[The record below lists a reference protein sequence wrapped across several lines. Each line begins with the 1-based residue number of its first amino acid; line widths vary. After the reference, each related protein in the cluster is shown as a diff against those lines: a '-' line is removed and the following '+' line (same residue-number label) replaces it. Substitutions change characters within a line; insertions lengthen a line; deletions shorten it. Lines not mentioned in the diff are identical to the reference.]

1 MALDGAF
8 LYAVRQELNVLMGGR
23 IDKIYQPSREE
34 IVISIRT
41 RQGGFRLLVSASA
54 SNARIH
60 ITNMSTDNPMTPPMF
75 CMLLRKHLG
84 GGKLA
89 AIRQDGL
96 ERIIYLDFECIN
108 ELGDPVTITL
118 ACEIMGKYSNIIV
131 INNDGR
137 IIDSIK
143 RVDEEMSRERIVLP
157 GMEYEFPPRDDRI
170 SFVDSDENEIRNTV
184 GSLKNAELSKALIS
198 AFEGISPVLA
208 REWAFYAGKGREL
221 NGAEMSQD
229 ETDRLVF
236 AIMMSR
242 KSLME
247 NDCCFTS
254 VTNKEGLLKDFSFIR
269 LNQYGNL
276 MITKEHASACELLDY
291 FYAQRDKA
299 ARLKQRANDLFRL
312 LMNTS
317 ERITKRIA
325 NQKNEL
331 KDCEKKDEMKLK
343 GDLLS
348 ANIYRISKGD
358 KKAVL
363 ENFYDETCPQIEIK
377 LDQRLTPSQNAQKYY
392 SEYRKAVT
400 AEKKLAEQISLG
412 EEELKYIDSVF
423 DSLTRADTENE
434 VNELRLEL
442 AEQGYIRAVRLKGK
456 PPKSNPPIKYM
467 SGDGYNILVGR
478 NNKQNDK
485 LTLKTAAKTDIWLHT
500 HNIPGSHV
508 IIETNG
514 ETPPESTVMEAAMI
528 AAANSKAKDSSQV
541 PVDYC
546 LVKFVKKPVG
556 AKPGMVI
563 FTNNK
568 TVYVT
573 PDKELE
579 ERLKNE
585 T

>member
-8 LYAVRQELNVLMGGR
+8 LYAVKQELDVLIGGR

-34 IVISIRT
+34 IIVSIRT
-41 RQGGFRLLVSASA
+41 RQGGFKLLISASA
-54 SNARIH
+54 SSARIH
-60 ITNMSTDNPMTPPMF
+60 ITQMSVDNPMTPPMF

-84 GGKLA
+84 GGKLSG
-89 AIRQDGL
+89 IRQDGL

-108 ELGDPVTITL
+108 ELGDIVTVTL
-118 ACEIMGKYSNIIV
+118 ACEIMGKYSNLIV
-131 INNDGR
+131 INNEGK

-143 RVDEEMSRERIVLP
+143 RVDGDMSRERIVLP
-157 GMEYEFPPRDDRI
+157 GMPYEFPPRDDRI
-170 SFVDSDENEIRNTV
+170 SFVDSDEETIRSTV
-184 GSLKNAELSKALIS
+184 SNLKNAELSKALIS

-208 REWAFYAGKGREL
+208 REWAYYTGKGKEL
-221 NGAEMSQD
+221 NGAEMSSD
-229 ETDRLVF
+229 EIDRLVF
-236 AIMMSR
+236 VIMMS
-242 KSLME
+242 KKALIG
-247 NDCCFTS
+247 NDCRFTT

-276 MITKEHASACELLDY
+276 MITKEHSSACELLDY
-291 FYAQRDKA
+291 FYAQRDRT

-312 LMNTS
+312 LMNTT

-331 KDCEKKDEMKLK
+331 KDCEKKEDMKLK

-348 ANIYRISKGD
+348 ANIYRLQKGD

-363 ENFYDETCPQIEIK
+363 ENFYDESCPQIEIK
-377 LDQRLTPSQNAQKYY
+377 LDSRLTPSQNAQKYY
-392 SEYRKAVT
+392 SEYRKSLT
-400 AEKKLAEQISLG
+400 AEKKLAEQIALG

-423 DSLTRADTENE
+423 DSLTRANTENE

-456 PPKSNPPIKYM
+456 PPKSNPPSEYL
-467 SGDGYNILVGR
+467 SSDGYTILLGR

-485 LTLKTAAKTDIWLHT
+485 LTMKTAAKTDIWLHT
-500 HNIPGSHV
+500 HNIPGSHA
-508 IIETNG
+508 IIVTNG
-514 ETPPESTVMEAAMI
+514 ETPPDSTIEEAAII
-528 AAANSKAKDSSQV
+528 AAVNSKAKDSSQV

-568 TVYVT
+568 TLYVT

-579 ERLKNE
+579 ERLKK
-585 T
+585 

>member
-8 LYAVRQELNVLMGGR
+8 LYAVKRELNVLIGGR

-34 IVISIRT
+34 IIISMRT
-41 RQGGFRLLVSASA
+41 RQGGFKLLISASA
-54 SNARIH
+54 SSARIH
-60 ITNMSTDNPMTPPMF
+60 ITQMSVDNPMTPPMF

-84 GGKLA
+84 SGKLT

-108 ELGDPVTITL
+108 ELGDIVTVTL
-118 ACEIMGKYSNIIV
+118 ACEIMGKYSNLIV
-131 INNDGR
+131 INNQGK

-143 RVDEEMSRERIVLP
+143 RVDGDMSRERIVLP
-157 GMEYEFPPRDDRI
+157 GMPYEFPPRDDRI
-170 SFVDSDENEIRNTV
+170 SFVDSNEETIRSTV
-184 GSLKNAELSKALIS
+184 SNLKNAELSKSLIS

-208 REWAFYAGKGREL
+208 REWAYYAGKGREL
-221 NGAEMSQD
+221 NGGEMNSD
-229 ETDRLVF
+229 EIDRLVF
-236 AIMMSR
+236 VIMMS
-242 KSLME
+242 KKALIG
-247 NDCCFTS
+247 NDCCFTT

-276 MITKEHASACELLDY
+276 MITKEHSSACELLDY
-291 FYAQRDKA
+291 FYAQRDRT

-312 LMNTS
+312 LMNTT

-331 KDCEKKDEMKLK
+331 KDCEKKEDMKLK

-348 ANIYRISKGD
+348 ANIYRLQKGD

-363 ENFYDETCPQIEIK
+363 ENFYDESCPQIEIK
-377 LDQRLTPSQNAQKYY
+377 LDSRLAPPQNAQKYY
-392 SEYRKAVT
+392 SEYRKSLT
-400 AEKKLAEQISLG
+400 AEKKLAEQIALG

-423 DSLTRADTENE
+423 DSLTRANTENE

-456 PPKSNPPIKYM
+456 PPKSNPPSEYL
-467 SGDGYNILVGR
+467 SSDGYTILLGR

-500 HNIPGSHV
+500 HNIPGSHA
-508 IIETNG
+508 IIVTNG
-514 ETPPESTVMEAAMI
+514 ETPPDSTIEEAAII
-528 AAANSKAKDSSQV
+528 AAVNSKAKDSSQV

-568 TVYVT
+568 TLYVT

-579 ERLKNE
+579 ERLKK
-585 T
+585 

>member
-8 LYAVRQELNVLMGGR
+8 LYAVKQELDVLIGGR

-34 IVISIRT
+34 IIVSIRT
-41 RQGGFRLLVSASA
+41 RQGGFKLLISASA
-54 SNARIH
+54 SSARIH
-60 ITNMSTDNPMTPPMF
+60 ITQMSVDNPMTPPMF

-84 GGKLA
+84 SGKLT

-108 ELGDPVTITL
+108 ELGDIVTVTL
-118 ACEIMGKYSNIIV
+118 ACEIMGKYSNLIV
-131 INNDGR
+131 INNEGK

-143 RVDEEMSRERIVLP
+143 RVDGDMSRERIVLP
-157 GMEYEFPPRDDRI
+157 GMPYEFPPRDDRI
-170 SFVDSDENEIRNTV
+170 SFVDSDEETIRSTV
-184 GSLKNAELSKALIS
+184 SNLKNAELSKALIS

-208 REWAFYAGKGREL
+208 REWAYYTGKGKEL
-221 NGAEMSQD
+221 NGAEMSSD
-229 ETDRLVF
+229 EIDRLVF
-236 AIMMSR
+236 VIMMS
-242 KSLME
+242 KKALIG
-247 NDCCFTS
+247 NDCRFTT

-276 MITKEHASACELLDY
+276 MITKEHTSACELLDY
-291 FYAQRDKA
+291 FYAQRDRT

-312 LMNTS
+312 LMNTT

-331 KDCEKKDEMKLK
+331 KDCEKKEDMKLK

-348 ANIYRISKGD
+348 ANIYRLQKGD

-363 ENFYDETCPQIEIK
+363 ENFYDESCPQIEIK
-377 LDQRLTPSQNAQKYY
+377 LDSRLTPSQNAQKYY
-392 SEYRKAVT
+392 SEYRKSLT
-400 AEKKLAEQISLG
+400 AEKKLAEQIALG

-423 DSLTRADTENE
+423 DSLTRANTENE

-456 PPKSNPPIKYM
+456 PPKSNPPSEYL
-467 SGDGYNILVGR
+467 SSDGYTILLGR

-485 LTLKTAAKTDIWLHT
+485 LTMKTAAKTDIWLHT
-500 HNIPGSHV
+500 HNIPGSHA
-508 IIETNG
+508 IIVTNG
-514 ETPPESTVMEAAMI
+514 ETPPDSTIEEAAII
-528 AAANSKAKDSSQV
+528 AAVNSKAKDSSQV

-568 TVYVT
+568 TLYVT

-579 ERLKNE
+579 ERLKK
-585 T
+585 

>member
-8 LYAVRQELNVLMGGR
+8 LYAVKQELDILIGGR

-34 IVISIRT
+34 IIISIRT
-41 RQGGFRLLVSASA
+41 RQGGFKLLISASA
-54 SNARIH
+54 SSARIH
-60 ITNMSTDNPMTPPMF
+60 ITQMSVDNPMTPPMF

-84 GGKLA
+84 GGKLT

-108 ELGDPVTITL
+108 ELGDIVTVTL
-118 ACEIMGKYSNIIV
+118 ACEIMGKYSNLIV
-131 INNDGR
+131 INNEGK

-143 RVDEEMSRERIVLP
+143 RVDGDMSRERIVLP
-157 GMEYEFPPRDDRI
+157 GMPYEFPPRDDRI
-170 SFVDSDENEIRNTV
+170 SFVDSNEETIRSTV
-184 GSLKNAELSKALIS
+184 SNLKNAELSKSLIS

-208 REWAFYAGKGREL
+208 REWAYYAGKGREL
-221 NGAEMSQD
+221 NGGEMNSD
-229 ETDRLVF
+229 EIDRLVF
-236 AIMMSR
+236 VIMMS
-242 KSLME
+242 KKALIG
-247 NDCCFTS
+247 NDCCFTT

-276 MITKEHASACELLDY
+276 MITKEHSSACELLDY
-291 FYAQRDKA
+291 FYAQRDRT

-312 LMNTS
+312 LMNTT

-331 KDCEKKDEMKLK
+331 KDCEKKEDMKLK

-348 ANIYRISKGD
+348 ANIYRLQKGD

-363 ENFYDETCPQIEIK
+363 ENFYDESCPQIEIK
-377 LDQRLTPSQNAQKYY
+377 LDSRLAPPQNAQKYY
-392 SEYRKAVT
+392 SEYRKSLT
-400 AEKKLAEQISLG
+400 AEKKLAEQIALG

-423 DSLTRADTENE
+423 DSLTRANTENE

-456 PPKSNPPIKYM
+456 PPKSNPPSEYL
-467 SGDGYNILVGR
+467 SSDGYTILLGR

-500 HNIPGSHV
+500 HNIPGSHA
-508 IIETNG
+508 IIVTNG
-514 ETPPESTVMEAAMI
+514 ETPPDSTIEEAAII
-528 AAANSKAKDSSQV
+528 AAVNSKAKDSSQV

-568 TVYVT
+568 TLYVT

-579 ERLKNE
+579 ERLKK
-585 T
+585 

>member
-8 LYAVRQELNVLMGGR
+8 LYAVKRELNVLIGGR

-34 IVISIRT
+34 IIISIRT
-41 RQGGFRLLVSASA
+41 RQGGFKLLISASA
-54 SNARIH
+54 SSARIH
-60 ITNMSTDNPMTPPMF
+60 ITQMSVDNPMTPPMF

-84 GGKLA
+84 GGKLSG
-89 AIRQDGL
+89 IRQDGL

-108 ELGDPVTITL
+108 ELGDIVTVTL
-118 ACEIMGKYSNIIV
+118 ACEIMGKYSNLIV
-131 INNDGR
+131 INNEGK

-143 RVDEEMSRERIVLP
+143 RVDGDMSRERIVLP
-157 GMEYEFPPRDDRI
+157 GMSYEFPPRDDRI
-170 SFVDSDENEIRNTV
+170 SFVESDEKTIRSTV
-184 GSLKNAELSKALIS
+184 SNLKNAELSKSLIS

-208 REWAFYAGKGREL
+208 REWAYYAGKGREL
-221 NGAEMSQD
+221 NGGEMNSD
-229 ETDRLVF
+229 EIDRLVF
-236 AIMMSR
+236 VIMMS
-242 KSLME
+242 KKALIG
-247 NDCCFTS
+247 NDCCFTT

-276 MITKEHASACELLDY
+276 MITKEHSSACELLDY
-291 FYAQRDKA
+291 FYAQRDRT

-312 LMNTS
+312 LMNTT

-331 KDCEKKDEMKLK
+331 KDCDKKEDMKLK

-348 ANIYRISKGD
+348 ANIYRLQKGD

-363 ENFYDETCPQIEIK
+363 ENFYDESCPQIEIK
-377 LDQRLTPSQNAQKYY
+377 LDSRLAPSQNAQKYY
-392 SEYRKAVT
+392 SEYRKSLT
-400 AEKKLAEQISLG
+400 AEKKLAEQIALG

-423 DSLTRADTENE
+423 DSLTRANTENE

-456 PPKSNPPIKYM
+456 PPKSNPPSEYL
-467 SGDGYNILVGR
+467 SSDGYTILLGR

-485 LTLKTAAKTDIWLHT
+485 LTMKTAAKTDIWLHT
-500 HNIPGSHV
+500 HNIPGSHA
-508 IIETNG
+508 IIVTNG
-514 ETPPESTVMEAAMI
+514 ETPPDSTIEEAAII
-528 AAANSKAKDSSQV
+528 AAVNSKAKDSSQV

-568 TVYVT
+568 TLYVT

-579 ERLKNE
+579 ERLKK
-585 T
+585 

>member
-8 LYAVRQELNVLMGGR
+8 LYAVKQELNVLIGGR

-34 IVISIRT
+34 IIISIRT
-41 RQGGFRLLVSASA
+41 RQGGFKLLVSASA
-54 SNARIH
+54 SSARIH
-60 ITNMSTDNPMTPPMF
+60 ITQMSVDNPMTPPMF

-84 GGKLA
+84 GGKLS

-96 ERIIYLDFECIN
+96 ERILFLDFECIN
-108 ELGDPVTITL
+108 ELGDIVTVTL
-118 ACEIMGKYSNIIV
+118 ACEIMGKYSNLIV
-131 INNDGR
+131 INSDGK

-143 RVDEEMSRERIVLP
+143 RVDSDMSRERIVLP
-157 GMEYEFPPRDDRI
+157 GMPYEFPPRDDRI
-170 SFVDSDENEIRNTV
+170 SFVDSDEKTIRSIV
-184 GSLKNAELSKALIS
+184 SSLKSAELSKALIN

-208 REWAFYAGKGREL
+208 GEWAYYTGKGREL
-221 NGAEMSQD
+221 NGAEMNND
-229 ETDRLVF
+229 EIDRLVF
-236 AIMMSR
+236 AIMMSK
-242 KSLME
+242 KSLTE
-247 NDCCFTS
+247 NDCCFTT
-254 VTNKEGLLKDFSFIR
+254 VTNKDGLLKDFSFIR

-276 MITKEHASACELLDY
+276 MITKEHTSACSLLDY
-291 FYAQRDKA
+291 FYAQRDRT
-299 ARLKQRANDLFRL
+299 ARLKQRANDLFKL
-312 LMNTS
+312 LMNTT

-331 KDCEKKDEMKLK
+331 KDCEKKEEMKLK

-348 ANIYRISKGD
+348 ANIYRIQKGD
-358 KKAVL
+358 QKAVL
-363 ENFYDETCPQIEIK
+363 ENFYDESCPKIEIK
-377 LDQRLTPSQNAQKYY
+377 LDSRLTPSQNAQKYY
-392 SEYRKAVT
+392 SEYRKSLT
-400 AEKKLAEQISLG
+400 AEKKLAEQIALG

-423 DSLTRADTENE
+423 DSLTRANTENE

-456 PPKSNPPIKYM
+456 PPKSNPPFEYL
-467 SGDGYNILVGR
+467 SGDGYTILLGR

-500 HNIPGSHV
+500 HNIPGSHA
-508 IIETNG
+508 IIVTNG
-514 ETPPESTVMEAAMI
+514 ETPPISTIEEAAVI
-528 AAANSKAKDSSQV
+528 AAVNSKAKDSSQV

-546 LVKFVKKPVG
+546 PVKFVKKPVG

-568 TVYVT
+568 TLYVT

-579 ERLKNE
+579 ERLKK
-585 T
+585 

>member
-8 LYAVRQELNVLMGGR
+8 LYAVKQELDILIGGR

-34 IVISIRT
+34 IIISMRT
-41 RQGGFRLLVSASA
+41 RQGGFKLLISASA
-54 SNARIH
+54 SSARIH
-60 ITNMSTDNPMTPPMF
+60 ITQMSVDNPMTPPMF

-84 GGKLA
+84 GGKLT

-108 ELGDPVTITL
+108 ELGDIVTVTL
-118 ACEIMGKYSNIIV
+118 ACEIMGKYSNLIV
-131 INNDGR
+131 INNEGK

-143 RVDEEMSRERIVLP
+143 RVDGDMSRERIVLP
-157 GMEYEFPPRDDRI
+157 GMPYEFPPRDDRI
-170 SFVDSDENEIRNTV
+170 SFVDSNEETIRSTV
-184 GSLKNAELSKALIS
+184 SNLKNAELSKSLIS

-208 REWAFYAGKGREL
+208 REWAYYAGKGREL
-221 NGAEMSQD
+221 NGGEMNSD
-229 ETDRLVF
+229 EIDRLVF
-236 AIMMSR
+236 VIMMS
-242 KSLME
+242 KKALIG
-247 NDCCFTS
+247 NDCCFTT

-276 MITKEHASACELLDY
+276 MITKEHSSACELLDY
-291 FYAQRDKA
+291 FYAQRDRT

-312 LMNTS
+312 LMNTT

-331 KDCEKKDEMKLK
+331 KDCEKKEDMKLK

-348 ANIYRISKGD
+348 ANIYRLQKGD

-363 ENFYDETCPQIEIK
+363 ENFYDESCPQIEIK
-377 LDQRLTPSQNAQKYY
+377 LDSRLTPSQNSQKYY
-392 SEYRKAVT
+392 SEYRKSLT
-400 AEKKLAEQISLG
+400 AEKKLAEQIALG

-423 DSLTRADTENE
+423 DSLTRANTENE

-456 PPKSNPPIKYM
+456 PPKSNPPSEYL
-467 SGDGYNILVGR
+467 SSDGYTILLGR

-500 HNIPGSHV
+500 HNIPGSHA
-508 IIETNG
+508 IIVTNG
-514 ETPPESTVMEAAMI
+514 ETPPDSTIEEAAII
-528 AAANSKAKDSSQV
+528 AAVNSKAKDSSQV

-568 TVYVT
+568 TLYVT

-579 ERLKNE
+579 ERLKK
-585 T
+585 

>member
-8 LYAVRQELNVLMGGR
+8 LYAVKQELDVLIGGR

-34 IVISIRT
+34 IIVSIRT
-41 RQGGFRLLVSASA
+41 RQGGFKLLISASA
-54 SNARIH
+54 SSARIH
-60 ITNMSTDNPMTPPMF
+60 ITQMNVDNPMTPPMF

-84 GGKLA
+84 GGKLS

-108 ELGDPVTITL
+108 ELGDIVTVTL
-118 ACEIMGKYSNIIV
+118 ACEIMGKYSNLIV
-131 INNDGR
+131 INNEGK

-143 RVDEEMSRERIVLP
+143 RVDGDMSRERIVLP
-157 GMEYEFPPRDDRI
+157 GMPYEFPPRDDRI
-170 SFVDSDENEIRNTV
+170 SFVDSDEETIRSTV
-184 GSLKNAELSKALIS
+184 SNLKNAELSKALIS

-208 REWAFYAGKGREL
+208 REWAYYTGKGKEL
-221 NGAEMSQD
+221 NGAEMSSD
-229 ETDRLVF
+229 EIDRLVF
-236 AIMMSR
+236 VIMMS
-242 KSLME
+242 KKALIG
-247 NDCCFTS
+247 NDCRFTT

-276 MITKEHASACELLDY
+276 MITKEHTSACELLDY
-291 FYAQRDKA
+291 FYAQRDRT

-312 LMNTS
+312 LMNTT

-331 KDCEKKDEMKLK
+331 KDCEKKEDMKLK

-348 ANIYRISKGD
+348 ANIYRLQKGD

-363 ENFYDETCPQIEIK
+363 ENFYDESCPQIEIK
-377 LDQRLTPSQNAQKYY
+377 LDSRLTPSQNAQKYY
-392 SEYRKAVT
+392 SEYRKSLT
-400 AEKKLAEQISLG
+400 AEKKLAEQIALG

-423 DSLTRADTENE
+423 DSLTRANTENE

-456 PPKSNPPIKYM
+456 PPKSNPPSEYL
-467 SGDGYNILVGR
+467 SSDGYTILLGR

-485 LTLKTAAKTDIWLHT
+485 LTMKTAAKTDIWLHT
-500 HNIPGSHV
+500 HNIPGSHA
-508 IIETNG
+508 IIVTNG
-514 ETPPESTVMEAAMI
+514 ETPPDSTIEEAAII
-528 AAANSKAKDSSQV
+528 AAVNSKAKDSSQV

-568 TVYVT
+568 TLYVT

-579 ERLKNE
+579 ERLKK
-585 T
+585 

>member
-8 LYAVRQELNVLMGGR
+8 LYAVKQELNVLMGGR

-34 IVISIRT
+34 IIISIRT
-41 RQGGFRLLVSASA
+41 RQGGFKLLISASA
-54 SNARIH
+54 SSARIH
-60 ITNMSTDNPMTPPMF
+60 ITQMSVDNPMTPPMF

-84 GGKLA
+84 GGKLS

-96 ERIIYLDFECIN
+96 ERILFLDFECIN
-108 ELGDPVTITL
+108 ELGDIVTVTL
-118 ACEIMGKYSNIIV
+118 ACEIMGKYSNLIV
-131 INNDGR
+131 INNDGK

-143 RVDEEMSRERIVLP
+143 RVDSDMSRERIVLP
-157 GMEYEFPPRDDRI
+157 GMPYEFPPRDDRI
-170 SFVDSDENEIRNTV
+170 SFVDSDEKTIRSIVT
-184 GSLKNAELSKALIS
+184 SLKNAELSKSLIS

-208 REWAFYAGKGREL
+208 REWAYYTGKGREL
-221 NGAEMSQD
+221 NGAEMNSD
-229 ETDRLVF
+229 EIDRLVF
-236 AIMMSR
+236 AIMMSK
-242 KSLME
+242 KSLTE
-247 NDCCFTS
+247 NDCCFTT
-254 VTNKEGLLKDFSFIR
+254 VTNKDGLLKDFSFIR

-276 MITKEHASACELLDY
+276 MITKEHTSACSLLDY
-291 FYAQRDKA
+291 FYAQRDRT
-299 ARLKQRANDLFRL
+299 ARLKQRANDLFKL
-312 LMNTS
+312 LMNTT

-331 KDCEKKDEMKLK
+331 KDCEKKEEMKLK

-348 ANIYRISKGD
+348 ANIYRIQKGD
-358 KKAVL
+358 QKAVL
-363 ENFYDETCPQIEIK
+363 ENFYDESCPKIEIK
-377 LDQRLTPSQNAQKYY
+377 LDSRLTPSQNAQKYY
-392 SEYRKAVT
+392 SEYRKSLT
-400 AEKKLAEQISLG
+400 AEKKLAEQIALG

-423 DSLTRADTENE
+423 DSLTRANTENE

-456 PPKSNPPIKYM
+456 PPKSNPPFEYL
-467 SGDGYNILVGR
+467 SGDGYTILLGR

-500 HNIPGSHV
+500 HNIPGSHA
-508 IIETNG
+508 IIVTNG
-514 ETPPESTVMEAAMI
+514 ETPPISTIEEAAVI
-528 AAANSKAKDSSQV
+528 AAVNSKAKDSSQV

-546 LVKFVKKPVG
+546 PVKFVKKPVG

-568 TVYVT
+568 TLYVT

-579 ERLKNE
+579 ERLKK
-585 T
+585 

>member
-8 LYAVRQELNVLMGGR
+8 LYAVKQELNVLMGGR

-34 IVISIRT
+34 IIISIRT
-41 RQGGFRLLVSASA
+41 RQGGFKLLISASA
-54 SNARIH
+54 SSARIH
-60 ITNMSTDNPMTPPMF
+60 ITQMSVDNPMTPPMF

-84 GGKLA
+84 GGKLS

-96 ERIIYLDFECIN
+96 ERILFLDFECIN
-108 ELGDPVTITL
+108 ELGDIVTVTL
-118 ACEIMGKYSNIIV
+118 ACEIMGKYSNLIV
-131 INNDGR
+131 INNDGK

-143 RVDEEMSRERIVLP
+143 RVDSDMSRERIVLP
-157 GMEYEFPPRDDRI
+157 GMPYEFPPRDDRI
-170 SFVDSDENEIRNTV
+170 SFVDSDEKTIRSIV
-184 GSLKNAELSKALIS
+184 SSLKSAELSKALIN

-208 REWAFYAGKGREL
+208 REWAYYTGKGIEL
-221 NGAEMSQD
+221 NGAEMNSD
-229 ETDRLVF
+229 EIDRLVF
-236 AIMMSR
+236 AIMMSK
-242 KSLME
+242 KSLTE
-247 NDCCFTS
+247 NDCCFTT
-254 VTNKEGLLKDFSFIR
+254 VTNKDGLLKDFSFIR

-276 MITKEHASACELLDY
+276 MITKEHTSACSLLDY
-291 FYAQRDKA
+291 FYAQRDRT
-299 ARLKQRANDLFRL
+299 ARLKQRANDLFKL
-312 LMNTS
+312 LMNTT

-331 KDCEKKDEMKLK
+331 KDCEKKEEMKLK

-348 ANIYRISKGD
+348 ANIYRIQKGD
-358 KKAVL
+358 QKAVL
-363 ENFYDETCPQIEIK
+363 ENFYDESCPQIEIK
-377 LDQRLTPSQNAQKYY
+377 LDSRLTPSQNAQKYY
-392 SEYRKAVT
+392 SEYRKSLT
-400 AEKKLAEQISLG
+400 AEKKLAEQIALG

-423 DSLTRADTENE
+423 DSLTRANTENE

-456 PPKSNPPIKYM
+456 PPKSNPPFEYL
-467 SGDGYNILVGR
+467 SGDGYTILLGR

-500 HNIPGSHV
+500 HNIPGSHA
-508 IIETNG
+508 IIVTNG
-514 ETPPESTVMEAAMI
+514 ETPPISTIEEAAVI
-528 AAANSKAKDSSQV
+528 AAVNSKAKDSSQV

-546 LVKFVKKPVG
+546 PVKFVKKPVG

-568 TVYVT
+568 TLYVT

-579 ERLKNE
+579 ERLKK
-585 T
+585 

>member
-8 LYAVRQELNVLMGGR
+8 LYAVKQELDVLIGGR

-34 IVISIRT
+34 IIVSIRT
-41 RQGGFRLLVSASA
+41 RQGGFKLLISASA
-54 SNARIH
+54 SSARIH
-60 ITNMSTDNPMTPPMF
+60 ITQMSVDNPMTPPMF

-84 GGKLA
+84 GGKLSG
-89 AIRQDGL
+89 IRQDGL

-108 ELGDPVTITL
+108 ELGDIVTVTL
-118 ACEIMGKYSNIIV
+118 ACEIMGKYSNLIV
-131 INNDGR
+131 INNEGK

-143 RVDEEMSRERIVLP
+143 RVDGDMSRERIVLP
-157 GMEYEFPPRDDRI
+157 GMPYEFPPRDDRI
-170 SFVDSDENEIRNTV
+170 SFVDSDEETIRSTV
-184 GSLKNAELSKALIS
+184 SNLKNAELSKALIS

-208 REWAFYAGKGREL
+208 REWAYYTGKGKEL
-221 NGAEMSQD
+221 NGAEMSSD
-229 ETDRLVF
+229 EIDRLVF
-236 AIMMSR
+236 VIMMS
-242 KSLME
+242 KKALIG
-247 NDCCFTS
+247 NDCRFTT

-276 MITKEHASACELLDY
+276 MITKEHTSACELLDY
-291 FYAQRDKA
+291 FYAQRDRT

-312 LMNTS
+312 LMNTT

-331 KDCEKKDEMKLK
+331 KDCEKKEDMKLK

-348 ANIYRISKGD
+348 ANIYRLQKGD

-363 ENFYDETCPQIEIK
+363 ENFYDESCPQIEIK
-377 LDQRLTPSQNAQKYY
+377 LDSRLTPSQNAQKYY
-392 SEYRKAVT
+392 SEYRKSLT
-400 AEKKLAEQISLG
+400 AEKKLAEQIALG

-423 DSLTRADTENE
+423 DSLTRANTENE

-456 PPKSNPPIKYM
+456 PPKSNPPSEYL
-467 SGDGYNILVGR
+467 SSDGYTILLGR

-500 HNIPGSHV
+500 HNIPGSHA
-508 IIETNG
+508 IIVTNG
-514 ETPPESTVMEAAMI
+514 ETPPDSTIEEAAII
-528 AAANSKAKDSSQV
+528 AAVNSKAKDSSQV

-568 TVYVT
+568 TLYVT
-573 PDKELE
+573 PDKEFE
-579 ERLKNE
+579 ERLKK
-585 T
+585 

>member
-8 LYAVRQELNVLMGGR
+8 LYAVKQELDVLIGGR

-34 IVISIRT
+34 IIVSIRT
-41 RQGGFRLLVSASA
+41 RQGGFKLLISASA
-54 SNARIH
+54 SSARIH
-60 ITNMSTDNPMTPPMF
+60 ITQMNVDNPMTPPMF

-84 GGKLA
+84 GGKLS

-108 ELGDPVTITL
+108 ELGDIVTVTL

-131 INNDGR
+131 INNEGK

-143 RVDEEMSRERIVLP
+143 RVDGDMSRERIVLP
-157 GMEYEFPPRDDRI
+157 GMPYEFPPRDDRI
-170 SFVDSDENEIRNTV
+170 SFVDSDEETIRSTV
-184 GSLKNAELSKALIS
+184 SNLKNAELSKALIS

-208 REWAFYAGKGREL
+208 REWAYYTGKGKEL
-221 NGAEMSQD
+221 NGAEMSSD
-229 ETDRLVF
+229 EIDRLVF
-236 AIMMSR
+236 VIMMS
-242 KSLME
+242 KKALIG
-247 NDCCFTS
+247 NDCRFTT

-276 MITKEHASACELLDY
+276 MITKEHSSACELLDY
-291 FYAQRDKA
+291 FYAQRDRT

-312 LMNTS
+312 LMNTT

-331 KDCEKKDEMKLK
+331 KDCEKKEDMKLK

-348 ANIYRISKGD
+348 ANIYRLQKGD

-363 ENFYDETCPQIEIK
+363 ENFYDESCPQIEIK
-377 LDQRLTPSQNAQKYY
+377 LDSRLTPSQNAQKYY
-392 SEYRKAVT
+392 SEYRKSLT
-400 AEKKLAEQISLG
+400 AEKKLAEQIALG

-423 DSLTRADTENE
+423 DSLTRANTENE

-456 PPKSNPPIKYM
+456 PPKSNPPSEYL
-467 SGDGYNILVGR
+467 SSDGYTILLGR

-485 LTLKTAAKTDIWLHT
+485 LTMKTAAKTDIWLHT
-500 HNIPGSHV
+500 HNIPGSHA
-508 IIETNG
+508 IIVTNG
-514 ETPPESTVMEAAMI
+514 ETPPDSTIEEAAII
-528 AAANSKAKDSSQV
+528 AAVNSKAKDSSQV

-568 TVYVT
+568 TLYVT

-579 ERLKNE
+579 ERLKK
-585 T
+585 

>member
-8 LYAVRQELNVLMGGR
+8 LYAVKQELDVLIGGR

-34 IVISIRT
+34 IIVSIRT
-41 RQGGFRLLVSASA
+41 RQGGFKLLISASA
-54 SNARIH
+54 SSARIH
-60 ITNMSTDNPMTPPMF
+60 ITQMSVDNPMTPPMF

-84 GGKLA
+84 GGKLSG
-89 AIRQDGL
+89 IRQDGL

-108 ELGDPVTITL
+108 ELGDIVTVTL
-118 ACEIMGKYSNIIV
+118 ACEIMGKYSNLIV
-131 INNDGR
+131 INNEGK

-143 RVDEEMSRERIVLP
+143 RVDGDMSRERIVLP
-157 GMEYEFPPRDDRI
+157 GMPYEFPPRDDRI
-170 SFVDSDENEIRNTV
+170 SFVDSDEETIRSTV
-184 GSLKNAELSKALIS
+184 SNLKNAELSKALIS

-208 REWAFYAGKGREL
+208 REWAYYTGKGKEL
-221 NGAEMSQD
+221 NGAEMSND
-229 ETDRLVF
+229 EIDRLVF
-236 AIMMSR
+236 AILMS
-242 KSLME
+242 KKALIG

-276 MITKEHASACELLDY
+276 MITKEHTSACELLDY
-291 FYAQRDKA
+291 FYAQRDRA

-312 LMNTS
+312 LMNTT

-331 KDCEKKDEMKLK
+331 KDCEKKEDMKLK

-348 ANIYRISKGD
+348 ANIYRLQKGD

-363 ENFYDETCPQIEIK
+363 ENFYDESCPQIEIK
-377 LDQRLTPSQNAQKYY
+377 LDSRLTPSQNAQKYY
-392 SEYRKAVT
+392 SEYRKSLT
-400 AEKKLAEQISLG
+400 AEKKLAEQIALG

-423 DSLTRADTENE
+423 DSLTRANTENE

-456 PPKSNPPIKYM
+456 PPKSNPPAEYL
-467 SGDGYNILVGR
+467 SSDGYTILLGR

-500 HNIPGSHV
+500 HNIPGSHA
-508 IIETNG
+508 IIVTNG
-514 ETPPESTVMEAAMI
+514 ETPPDSTIEEAAII
-528 AAANSKAKDSSQV
+528 AAVNSKAKDSSQV

-568 TVYVT
+568 TLYVT

-579 ERLKNE
+579 ERLKK
-585 T
+585 